1 MLRNPDSKPTLESIR
16 FVGQT
21 LCRPECVLATKSGD
35 LFVSHLGNGVL
46 HITPT
51 GTQRA
56 IGAISLVDGH
66 AWIPNGIAL
75 LPDRTFLVANM
86 GEGGGVWRLHGDG
99 KLEPFILE
107 IDGVPLRPANF
118 VLLDARQRIWISVT
132 TRQWPLPATFS
143 SRRADGYLAVVDR
156 KGARIVAD
164 GLAFANELRID
175 EDYRFLYVV
184 ETFGRSIKRF
194 SIDAEAELHNGE
206 SFTEFGHGTFPDGI
220 AFDCEGG
227 LWATSVVSNRVIRID
242 PDGRQTIVLE
252 DADCSWIDHIE
263 HLLESGTLSRNDIL
277 QAPARFLKN
286 ISSIAFGGPDLRT
299 VYLGSLG
306 GDRLAV
312 FNCPIAGQMPVHWN
326 YTL

>member
-1 MLRNPDSKPTLESIR
+1 MLRNPNSKPTLESIH

-21 LCRPECVLATKSGD
+21 LCRPECVLATKGGD
-35 LFVSHLGNGVL
+35 LFVSHLGKGVL
-46 HITPT
+46 HITPL
-51 GTQRA
+51 GRQRA
-56 IGAISLVDGH
+56 IGAISQVDGR

-86 GEGGGVWRLHGDG
+86 GETGGVWRLHVDG

-132 TRQWPLPATFS
+132 TRQWPLPAAFS
-143 SRRADGYLAVVDR
+143 PRHADGYLAVVDR

-175 EDYRFLYVV
+175 ENYRFLYVV
-184 ETFGRSIKRF
+184 ETFGRRIKRF
-194 SIDAEAELHNGE
+194 SIDAEAGLHDGE

-220 AFDCEGG
+220 AFDSEGS
-227 LWATSVVSNRVIRID
+227 LWTTSVVSNRVIKID

-252 DADCSWIDHIE
+252 DAEASWIDHIE
-263 HLLESGTLSRNDIL
+263 HLLESGSLSRNDIL
-277 QAPARFLKN
+277 QTPARFLKN

-306 GDRLAV
+306 GDRLA
-312 FNCPIAGQMPVHWN
+312 
-326 YTL
+326 